1 MGWLRKKGRQLDK
14 RIRKIFGKNGW
25 LKVAALVGGGY
36 MFGTGYNIPG
46 QTAGGAIKSFLGDV
60 GSSIKNFF
68 WDSGSAGKWVT
79 PPGATSPVWV
89 PPVKGGLTWAGHLG
103 TNVGTNVAVGMAMGK
118 LNEQP
123 MVGQQ
128 AGFAPQ
134 ENTAINK
141 AVAASNAAYGNVG
154 NILDAYRNFDFGPG
168 STTMMV
174 DSARNR
180 NIRSAYFSPQIT

>member
-14 RIRKIFGKNGW
+14 RIRKIFGKNAW
-25 LKVAALVGGGY
+25 LKVAALIGGGY
-36 MFGTGYNIPG
+36 MYSNWTPAAGTAKGPWNFVKHL
-46 QTAGGAIKSFLGDV
+46 GGKVKD
-60 GSSIKNFF
+60 FF
-68 WDSGSAGKWVT
+68 WNQGTAKQAGS
-79 PPGATSPVWV
+79 P
-89 PPVKGGLTWAGHLG
+89 TWAGHIA
-103 TNVGTNVAVGMAMGK
+103 TNIGTNVAVGMAMGK

-180 NIRSAYFSPQIT
+180 NIRSSYLSPQIT

>member
-36 MFGTGYNIPG
+36 MYSNWTPAAGTAKGPWNFVKHLGGKVKDFFWNPGTGDD
-46 QTAGGAIKSFLGDV
+46 AGS
-60 GSSIKNFF
+60 
-68 WDSGSAGKWVT
+68 
-79 PPGATSPVWV
+79 
-89 PPVKGGLTWAGHLG
+89 LTWAGQ
-103 TNVGTNVAVGMAMGK
+103 VGTNIGVSVATGMAMGK

-180 NIRSAYFSPQIT
+180 NIRSSYFSPQIT

>member
-14 RIRKIFGKNGW
+14 RVRKIFGKNAW
-25 LKVAALVGGGY
+25 LKVAALIGGGY
-36 MFGTGYNIPG
+36 MFSTGYNIPG
-46 QTAGGAIKSFLGDV
+46 QTAGGAIKSFLVDV

-89 PPVKGGLTWAGHLG
+89 PPVKGGLTWAGQIG
-103 TNVGTNVAVGMAMGK
+103 TSVGTSVATGMAIGK

-123 MVGQQ
+123 MMGQQ
-128 AGFAPQ
+128 AGYAPQ

-180 NIRSAYFSPQIT
+180 NIRSSYLSPQIT

>member
-14 RIRKIFGKNGW
+14 RVRKIFGKNAW
-25 LKVAALVGGGY
+25 LKVAALIGGGY
-36 MFGTGYNIPG
+36 MYGTGGYHLPG
-46 QTAGGAIKSFLGDV
+46 GGKFTQFFKDV
-60 GSSIKNFF
+60 GSSVKNFF
-68 WDSGSAGKWVT
+68 WDKGSAGKW
-79 PPGATSPVWV
+79 ATSPTGSQVWI
-89 PPVKGGLTWAGHLG
+89 PPVKGGLTWAGQIG
-103 TNVGTNVAVGMAMGK
+103 TSVGTSVATGMAIGK

-123 MVGQQ
+123 MMGQQ
-128 AGFAPQ
+128 AGYAPQ

-180 NIRSAYFSPQIT
+180 NVRSAYFSPQIT

>member
-14 RIRKIFGKNGW
+14 RIRKIFGKDAW
-25 LKVAALVGGGY
+25 LKVAALIGGGY

-46 QTAGGAIKSFLGDV
+46 QTAGGAIKSFLGNV

-68 WDSGSAGKWVT
+68 WNPKGG
-79 PPGATSPVWV
+79 PLG
-89 PPVKGGLTWAGHLG
+89 KGGLTWAGTVA
-103 TNVGTNVAVGMAMGK
+103 TNVGTSVATGMAIGK

-180 NIRSAYFSPQIT
+180 NVRSTYFPPSIA

>member
-25 LKVAALVGGGY
+25 LKVAALIGGGY
-36 MFGTGYNIPG
+36 MYSNWTPAAGTAKGPWNFV
-46 QTAGGAIKSFLGDV
+46 QHLGGKVKD
-60 GSSIKNFF
+60 FF
-68 WDSGSAGKWVT
+68 WDPKGGV
-79 PPGATSPVWV
+79 GE
-89 PPVKGGLTWAGHLG
+89 KGGLTWAGHIG
-103 TNVGTNVAVGMAMGK
+103 TNIGTSVAVGVAQGK
-118 LNEQP
+118 LMEGP

-168 STTMMV
+168 STTMLV
-174 DSARNR
+174 NSARNR
-180 NIRSAYFSPQIT
+180 NIRSSYLSPQIT

>member
-14 RIRKIFGKNGW
+14 RIRKIFGKNAW
-25 LKVAALVGGGY
+25 LKVAALIGGGY
-36 MFGTGYNIPG
+36 MYSNWTPAAGTAKGPWNFVKHLGGKVKDFFWNPG
-46 QTAGGAIKSFLGDV
+46 QGEKAGS
-60 GSSIKNFF
+60 
-68 WDSGSAGKWVT
+68 
-79 PPGATSPVWV
+79 
-89 PPVKGGLTWAGHLG
+89 LTWAGNIA
-103 TNVGTNVAVGMAMGK
+103 TNVGTNVAVGVAQGK
-118 LNEQP
+118 LMEGP

-180 NIRSAYFSPQIT
+180 NIRSTYFPPQIT

>member
-14 RIRKIFGKNGW
+14 RIRKIFSKKAW
-25 LKVAALVGGGY
+25 LKIAALVATFYMGIKPGGFKGPGGG
-36 MFGTGYNIPG
+36 NVG
-46 QTAGGAIKSFLGDV
+46 QFFNNLGS
-60 GSSIKNFF
+60 GIKNIF
-68 WDSGSAGKWVT
+68 WNPKGGV
-79 PPGATSPVWV
+79 GG
-89 PPVKGGLTWAGHLG
+89 KGGLTWAGQVG
-103 TNVGTNVAVGMAMGK
+103 TNVGTNVAVGVAQGK
-118 LNEQP
+118 LMEGP
-123 MVGQQ
+123 MTGQQ

-168 STTMMV
+168 STTMLV

-180 NIRSAYFSPQIT
+180 NIRSSYLPSQIT

>member
-14 RIRKIFGKNGW
+14 RIRKIFGKNAW
-25 LKVAALVGGGY
+25 LKVAALIGGGY
-36 MFGTGYNIPG
+36 MFSTGYNIPG
-46 QTAGGAIKSFLGDV
+46 QTAGGAIKSFLGNV

-68 WDSGSAGKWVT
+68 WTPATTKQAGS
-79 PPGATSPVWV
+79 
-89 PPVKGGLTWAGHLG
+89 LTWAGQIG
-103 TNVGTNVAVGMAMGK
+103 ASVGTSVATGMAIGK

-123 MVGQQ
+123 MMGQQ
-128 AGFAPQ
+128 AGYAPQ

-180 NIRSAYFSPQIT
+180 NIRSSYLSPQIT

>member
-14 RIRKIFGKNGW
+14 RIRKIFGKNAW
-25 LKVAALVGGGY
+25 LKVAALIGGGY
-36 MFGTGYNIPG
+36 MYGTGGYHLPG
-46 QTAGGAIKSFLGDV
+46 GGKFTQFFKDI
-60 GSSIKNFF
+60 GSSIKNLF
-68 WDSGSAGKWVT
+68 WNPKGGPSG
-79 PPGATSPVWV
+79 
-89 PPVKGGLTWAGHLG
+89 KGGLTWAGQVG
-103 TNVGTNVAVGMAMGK
+103 TNVGTNVLTGAAKAK
-118 LNEQP
+118 LMEEP

-128 AGFAPQ
+128 AGYAPQ

-180 NIRSAYFSPQIT
+180 NVRSTYFPPSIA

>member
-25 LKVAALVGGGY
+25 LKVAALIGGGY
-36 MFGTGYNIPG
+36 MYSNWTPAAGTAKGPWNFVKHLG
-46 QTAGGAIKSFLGDV
+46 GKVKDFFWETGAGTKGTAGYV
-60 GSSIKNFF
+60 SS
-68 WDSGSAGKWVT
+68 G
-79 PPGATSPVWV
+79 P
-89 PPVKGGLTWAGHLG
+89 TWAGQ
-103 TNVGTNVAVGMAMGK
+103 VGLNIGSSVAVGVAQAK
-118 LNEQP
+118 LMEGP

-180 NIRSAYFSPQIT
+180 NIRSSYLSPQIT